1 MITNEEVYKIGVFNK
16 PHGVRGELSF
26 TFTDDIF
33 DRTDGEYLVCLLN
46 GIFVPFFIEE
56 YGFCSHNVA
65 IVKLEGID
73 SMERARTFINV
84 AVYYPTKYVMEAE
97 MVLNS
102 ELGEVSHLCLSKGK
116 SPLSVFAFTGFEVKD
131 TISGILG
138 KISDV
143 DTSTANTLFIVE
155 NEKGELLI
163 PACEEFIVKIDY
175 ENKQLLT
182 NLPEGLADLML
193 N

>member
-1 MITNEEVYKIGVFNK
+1 MIKDEDVYKIGMFNK
-16 PHGVRGELSF
+16 PHGVRGALSF

-33 DRTDGEYLVCLLN
+33 DRTDGEYLVCLLD

-56 YGFCSHNVA
+56 YDFRSHHVA

-73 SMERARTFINV
+73 SMERACTLINV
-84 AVYYPTKYVMEAE
+84 AVYYPKYTMESE
-97 MVLNS
+97 SILND
-102 ELGEVSHLCLSKGK
+102 ELGEAPHLCSSEGETPF
-116 SPLSVFAFTGFEVKD
+116 SEYATFTSFEVKD
-131 TISGILG
+131 TICGILG
-138 KISDV
+138 KISYV
-143 DTSTANTLFIVE
+143 DASTANTLFVVE

-175 ENKQLLT
+175 ESKQLLM
-182 NLPEGLADLML
+182 NLPEGLADLMF